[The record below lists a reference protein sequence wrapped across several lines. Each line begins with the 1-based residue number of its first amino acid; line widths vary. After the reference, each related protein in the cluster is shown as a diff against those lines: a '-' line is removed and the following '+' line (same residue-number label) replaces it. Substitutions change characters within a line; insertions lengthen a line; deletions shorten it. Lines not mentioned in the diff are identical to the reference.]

1 MFQAVKSWEVGTNGS
16 KQERS
21 VQSNQLKKGW
31 EEYERLFKEYKS
43 KWEAE
48 EIDEHKIAREIMEAA
63 SKLRQTY
70 SNIWCSSVKAKI
82 PELFAGI
89 FFLYAI
95 LRSGASYKRCQEAT
109 HKAGVSHLD
118 DEHFSAED
126 PELSHGSLPPKIT
139 FKSFRLISQDGIRG
153 SLNYNNYMPILMG
166 FPLEKCTVWVG
177 NIMTPL
183 GTDRIFHC
191 FWMFVVCKWKTST
204 CQLACLLAC
213 LRCLRS

>member
-21 VQSNQLKKGW
+21 VQCNRLKKGW
-31 EEYERLFKEYKS
+31 EEYDNLFKEYKS

-48 EIDEHKIAREIMEAA
+48 EIDEHKIAGEIMEAA
-63 SKLRQTY
+63 TKLRQTY

-95 LRSGASYKRCQEAT
+95 LRSGASYKRCQKAT
-109 HKAGVSHLD
+109 NKAAAAHLD

-126 PELSHGSLPPKIT
+126 
-139 FKSFRLISQDGIRG
+139 R
-153 SLNYNNYMPILMG
+153 N
-166 FPLEKCTVWVG
+166 
-177 NIMTPL
+177 
-183 GTDRIFHC
+183 
-191 FWMFVVCKWKTST
+191 
-204 CQLACLLAC
+204 
-213 LRCLRS
+213 